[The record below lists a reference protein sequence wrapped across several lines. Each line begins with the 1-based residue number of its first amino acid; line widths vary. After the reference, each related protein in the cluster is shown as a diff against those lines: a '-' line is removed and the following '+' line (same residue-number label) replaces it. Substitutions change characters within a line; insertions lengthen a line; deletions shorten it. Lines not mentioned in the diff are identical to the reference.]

1 MDGFSTKSRFG
12 LLFTFLPL
20 IIETILLAVI
30 SLSGEQE
37 GNEILIF
44 FVMNLVIMLLV
55 AIFYTVIVFTSVAT
69 RLKLRTAFD
78 VVNGAVLLV
87 NIIWL
92 ICAIPPV
99 FEEVIVMSAV
109 NILVFGLYYLLHL
122 RKKQA

>member
-1 MDGFSTKSRFG
+1 
-12 LLFTFLPL
+12 
-20 IIETILLAVI
+20 
-30 SLSGEQE
+30 
-37 GNEILIF
+37 
-44 FVMNLVIMLLV
+44 MNLVILLLV

-78 VVNGAVLLV
+78 VVNGAVVLF

-99 FEEVIVMSAV
+99 FEDVIVMSAV